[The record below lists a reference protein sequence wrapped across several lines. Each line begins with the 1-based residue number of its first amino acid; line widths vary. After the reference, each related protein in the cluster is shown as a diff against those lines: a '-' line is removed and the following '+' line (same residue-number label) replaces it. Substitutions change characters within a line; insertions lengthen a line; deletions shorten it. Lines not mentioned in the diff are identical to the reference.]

1 MRKHTVKLLR
11 WSPRWIVDRGELG
24 FAITGGMLWKG
35 STKFAPH
42 KASPDAR
49 LCQDA
54 LHIQALLPD
63 LTVSSGVAS
72 IVGAMINT
80 GEQSRKKSRIRE
92 DLGRN
97 GWAAK
102 D

>member
-1 MRKHTVKLLR
+1 
-11 WSPRWIVDRGELG
+11 
-24 FAITGGMLWKG
+24 
-35 STKFAPH
+35 
-42 KASPDAR
+42 
-49 LCQDA
+49 
-54 LHIQALLPD
+54 
-63 LTVSSGVAS
+63 VSSGVAS